1 MWRRDSQRVQNYRER
16 VRTSGQLG
24 KTVLHESEADDQA

>member
-1 MWRRDSQRVQNYRER
+1 MWRGGSQRVENFRER

-24 KTVLHESEADDQA
+24 KTVLHESETHDQA